1 MDKYI
6 SLQPQIGFSK
16 SPTFTFISISH
27 FHFPGQVNGV
37 DVSQCSHEEAVQRFL
52 EAEEPIMVEV
62 KRRGKAAETT
72 EAKVMRIQW
81 TGKKVKSKGKTKPK

>member
-1 MDKYI
+1 M
-6 SLQPQIGFSK
+6 
-16 SPTFTFISISH
+16 
-27 FHFPGQVNGV
+27 

-72 EAKVMRIQW
+72 EAKVDENEVNCC
-81 TGKKVKSKGKTKPK
+81 GKRSKE

>member
-1 MDKYI
+1 MTSFFQSQKKHFH
-6 SLQPQIGFSK
+6 SH
-16 SPTFTFISISH
+16 SH
-27 FHFPGQVNGV
+27 FQFQVNGV

-72 EAKVMRIQW
+72 EAKVD
-81 TGKKVKSKGKTKPK
+81 

>member
-1 MDKYI
+1 M
-6 SLQPQIGFSK
+6 
-16 SPTFTFISISH
+16 
-27 FHFPGQVNGV
+27 

-72 EAKVMRIQW
+72 EAKVDEIEVNCD
-81 TGKKVKSKGKTKPK
+81 VKRSNVEEDDVENDERLTRLHEH

>member
-1 MDKYI
+1 MH
-6 SLQPQIGFSK
+6 PQK
-16 SPTFTFISISH
+16 SSPANVHFY
-27 FHFPGQVNGV
+27 FHFQSPSQVNGV

-72 EAKVMRIQW
+72 EAKVDENEL
-81 TGKKVKSKGKTKPK
+81 

>member
-1 MDKYI
+1 M
-6 SLQPQIGFSK
+6 
-16 SPTFTFISISH
+16 
-27 FHFPGQVNGV
+27 NGV

>member
-1 MDKYI
+1 MQCIHKKA
-6 SLQPQIGFSK
+6 LQ
-16 SPTFTFISISH
+16 SH
-27 FHFPGQVNGV
+27 FHFYFHFQSPSQVNGV

-72 EAKVMRIQW
+72 EAKVDENEL
-81 TGKKVKSKGKTKPK
+81 

>member
-1 MDKYI
+1 M
-6 SLQPQIGFSK
+6 
-16 SPTFTFISISH
+16 
-27 FHFPGQVNGV
+27 

-72 EAKVMRIQW
+72 EAKVNSVNR
-81 TGKKVKSKGKTKPK
+81 KKVKLREKLNLERMKF

>member
-1 MDKYI
+1 M
-6 SLQPQIGFSK
+6 
-16 SPTFTFISISH
+16 
-27 FHFPGQVNGV
+27 

-72 EAKVMRIQW
+72 EAKVD
-81 TGKKVKSKGKTKPK
+81 KVNYMKWK